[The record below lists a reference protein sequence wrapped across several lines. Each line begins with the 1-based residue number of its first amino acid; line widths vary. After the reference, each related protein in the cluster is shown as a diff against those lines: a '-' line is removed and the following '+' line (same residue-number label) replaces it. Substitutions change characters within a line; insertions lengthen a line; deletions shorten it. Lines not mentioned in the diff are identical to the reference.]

1 MIFVLSLKDKRTR
14 QLNLFALEP
23 APGKH
28 FHLRFKLVMMK
39 EPKTI
44 FVSLA
49 GVGGCSVSKALRSLG
64 QNALPFDWLIA
75 RQDFI
80 ISAVESDG
88 QSFFDFSNPERLH
101 GQTIITMPDN
111 SALSIHDF
119 KKNWALEKEDV
130 QKKYQRRWMRFHD
143 ILNSRQT
150 TQAPRKII
158 FVRSFLDMDEPI
170 ESIYDDIFVRRE
182 ENIQLWEDFIRRLQK
197 KNPDIVMDILIVTSR
212 KDVKSDMP
220 NVHVVTLKNYKD
232 YKEIRKAI
240 KKLMPVADRLSYSA
254 VNFKF
259 ALKKFYRK
267 NISRF
272 FRKSTAGTNGSGR
285 SSHPS

>member
-1 MIFVLSLKDKRTR
+1 
-14 QLNLFALEP
+14 
-23 APGKH
+23 
-28 FHLRFKLVMMK
+28 MMK

-75 RQDFI
+75 RQDFV
-80 ISAVESDG
+80 ISAIESDG

-101 GQTIITMPDN
+101 GNTIITMPDN

-119 KKNWALEKEDV
+119 KKSWTLEKEDV
-130 QKKYQRRWMRFHD
+130 QKKYKRRWMRFHD
-143 ILNSRQT
+143 ILNSRQQ
-150 TQAPRKII
+150 TQVPRKII

-170 ESIYDDIFVRRE
+170 ESIYDGIFVRRE

-197 KNPDIVMDILIVTSR
+197 KNPEIEMDILIITSR
-212 KDVKSDMP
+212 KDVKSNIP
-220 NVHVVTLKNYKD
+220 HVHVVTLKNYKD

-240 KKLMPVADRLSYSA
+240 KKLMPIADRFRYSA

-259 ALKKFYRK
+259 ALKKFYWK
-267 NISRF
+267 NAARF
-272 FRKSTAGTNGSGR
+272 FPKSTAGPGGPGR
-285 SSHPS
+285 ASHSS